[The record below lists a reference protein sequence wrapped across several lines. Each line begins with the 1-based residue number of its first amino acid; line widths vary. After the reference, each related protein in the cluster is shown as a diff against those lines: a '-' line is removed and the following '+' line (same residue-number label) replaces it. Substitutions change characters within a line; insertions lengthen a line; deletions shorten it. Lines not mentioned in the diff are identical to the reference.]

1 MDLVTKGRSISKHNG
16 GLGGIT
22 EKPCAKSCEN
32 ARSQNEPTHRGD
44 HSRILKSVSSAIA
57 HNRFLITATFLCH
70 LIPALVL
77 VTTRLLSAS
86 IASAKA
92 RRPDS
97 IPQLREC
104 QKPLTPA
111 GRFCIYSLCLA
122 LLP

>member
-1 MDLVTKGRSISKHNG
+1 MDLVAKGRSISKHIG
-16 GLGGIT
+16 GLGCIT

-57 HNRFLITATFLCH
+57 HNRFLITATSLCH

-86 IASAKA
+86 HPRWHDVQTPSPNSESPETAYPPLGASA
-92 RRPDS
+92 
-97 IPQLREC
+97 
-104 QKPLTPA
+104 
-111 GRFCIYSLCLA
+111 CILCA
-122 LLP
+122 CPC